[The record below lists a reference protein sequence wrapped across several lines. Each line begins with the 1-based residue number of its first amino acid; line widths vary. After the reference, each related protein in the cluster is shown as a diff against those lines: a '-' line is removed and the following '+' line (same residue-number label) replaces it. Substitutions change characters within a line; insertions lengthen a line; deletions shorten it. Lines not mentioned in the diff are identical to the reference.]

1 MTVLE
6 IVGASKPLANCWSSP
21 QNRKIWSLQD
31 VEVVD
36 SHPGMVFDAFARS
49 AALSAVCTSSM
60 GVNQTSTEG
69 YSDILSFVST
79 LSVARDMLE
88 MMNKGGI
95 EKLRYW
101 GFSYGT
107 YLGGVFASMW
117 PEKVERLVSDGK

>member
-1 MTVLE
+1 
-6 IVGASKPLANCWSSP
+6 
-21 QNRKIWSLQD
+21 
-31 VEVVD
+31 
-36 SHPGMVFDAFARS
+36 MVFDAFARS